1 MTFSEKLT
9 GLRRKSGMSQEQ
21 LADRLGVTR
30 QSVSKWEGGTAMPEL
45 VKLISLSELF
55 GVSVDYLVKDWMEEP
70 DNPCGGSGEISSKQ
84 ADRLEKKVDELTNYV
99 KGRVYRY
106 DSKTRIFG
114 LPLVSI
120 RFGFVRNGKLS
131 MDNTA
136 KGIIAIGNCAIGVVA
151 IGIVGVGLF
160 TFGVLAMGMLSLGIV
175 AGGLAAFGVAALGYL
190 ALGVSAVGVYAGG
203 VAAIAAKI
211 AVAVSAVAPTAVGEF
226 ASGSHVLLWGDG
238 LTAADGDRRPYQ
250 VNRCPV
256 SCRRANMV
264 NVCSP
269 AYGSS
274 RHQWRGTICAP
285 VKSAGGPA
293 VGHPGTFPGSPA
305 GYMQRPRPR
314 PHPGAL
320 KAWSPKALQWP
331 GGSAAAGPCPGD
343 RTGKGHRD

>member
-175 AGGLAAFGVAALGYL
+175 AGGLAAFGVAA
-190 ALGVSAVGVYAGG
+190 
-203 VAAIAAKI
+203 IAAKI

-238 LTAADGDRRPYQ
+238 LTAPEVQTFLLEHHPDPVSYTHLPVRRP
-250 VNRCPV
+250 
-256 SCRRANMV
+256 A
-264 NVCSP
+264 
-269 AYGSS
+269 
-274 RHQWRGTICAP
+274 
-285 VKSAGGPA
+285 
-293 VGHPGTFPGSPA
+293 FP
-305 GYMQRPRPR
+305 
-314 PHPGAL
+314 
-320 KAWSPKALQWP
+320 P
-331 GGSAAAGPCPGD
+331 GGSSAGPAP
-343 RTGKGHRD
+343 T

>member
-1 MTFSEKLT
+1 MMSFSEKLMD
-9 GLRRKSGMSQEQ
+9 LRRKSGLSQEQ

-30 QSVSKWEGGTAMPEL
+30 QSVSKWESGTAMPEL
-45 VKLISLSELF
+45 VKLISLSDIF
-55 GVSVDYLVKDWMEEP
+55 GVSVDYLVKDYLEEP
-70 DNPCGGSGEISSKQ
+70 ESAGGGDDLSAQQ
-84 ADRLEKKVDELTNYV
+84 AVRLEKKVDELTNYV
-99 KGRVYRY
+99 KGRVYRF

-131 MDNTA
+131 MDNVA
-136 KGIIAIGNCAIGVVA
+136 RGIIAIGNAAIGVVA

-238 LTAADGDRRPYQ
+238 LTAPEVQTFLLEHHPDLWRPLL
-250 VNRCPV
+250 RLL
-256 SCRRANMV
+256 ME
-264 NVCSP
+264 
-269 AYGSS
+269 
-274 RHQWRGTICAP
+274 I
-285 VKSAGGPA
+285 
-293 VGHPGTFPGSPA
+293 
-305 GYMQRPRPR
+305 
-314 PHPGAL
+314 GAHI
-320 KAWSPKALQWP
+320 K
-331 GGSAAAGPCPGD
+331 
-343 RTGKGHRD
+343 

>member
-1 MTFSEKLT
+1 MTFSEKLPA
-9 GLRRKSGMSQEQ
+9 LRRKAGLSQEQ

-30 QSVSKWEGGTAMPEL
+30 QSVSKWESGTAMPEL

-70 DNPCGGSGEISSKQ
+70 EDTSGGDDLSVQQ
-84 ADRLEKKVDELTNYV
+84 AVRLEKKVDELTNYV

-106 DSKTRIFG
+106 DSKIRIFG

-136 KGIIAIGNCAIGVVA
+136 KGIIAIGNAAIGVVA

-160 TFGVLAMGMLSLGIV
+160 TFGVVGLGLLSLGIMA
-175 AGGLAAFGVAALGYL
+175 AGLGAFGVAALGYL

-238 LTAADGDRRPYQ
+238 LTAPEVRAFLLEH
-250 VNRCPV
+250 CPDLWQ
-256 SCRRANMV
+256 
-264 NVCSP
+264 P
-269 AYGSS
+269 LLELFSS
-274 RHQWRGTICAP
+274 L
-285 VKSAGGPA
+285 
-293 VGHPGTFPGSPA
+293 
-305 GYMQRPRPR
+305 
-314 PHPGAL
+314 GAHI
-320 KAWSPKALQWP
+320 K
-331 GGSAAAGPCPGD
+331 
-343 RTGKGHRD
+343 

>member
-1 MTFSEKLT
+1 
-9 GLRRKSGMSQEQ
+9 
-21 LADRLGVTR
+21 
-30 QSVSKWEGGTAMPEL
+30 MPEL

-175 AGGLAAFGVAALGYL
+175 AGIGGFRRGGP
-190 ALGVSAVGVYAGG
+190 GVSGPGGQRRGGLCRRRGGHCRQDRRGGFRRGAHRRGGVRLRQPCAAVG
-203 VAAIAAKI
+203 
-211 AVAVSAVAPTAVGEF
+211 TA
-226 ASGSHVLLWGDG
+226 
-238 LTAADGDRRPYQ
+238 
-250 VNRCPV
+250 
-256 SCRRANMV
+256 
-264 NVCSP
+264 
-269 AYGSS
+269 
-274 RHQWRGTICAP
+274 
-285 VKSAGGPA
+285 
-293 VGHPGTFPGSPA
+293 
-305 GYMQRPRPR
+305 
-314 PHPGAL
+314 
-320 KAWSPKALQWP
+320 
-331 GGSAAAGPCPGD
+331 
-343 RTGKGHRD
+343 

>member
-1 MTFSEKLT
+1 
-9 GLRRKSGMSQEQ
+9 
-21 LADRLGVTR
+21 
-30 QSVSKWEGGTAMPEL
+30 MPEL

-175 AGGLAAFGVAALGYL
+175 AGGLVAFGVAALGYL
-190 ALGVSAVGVYAGG
+190 ALGSAPWGLCGG
-203 VAAIAAKI
+203 VAAAARRRWRFPPWRPPPWGSSGLRQPC
-211 AVAVSAVAPTAVGEF
+211 AAVG
-226 ASGSHVLLWGDG
+226 
-238 LTAADGDRRPYQ
+238 RRPE
-250 VNRCPV
+250 RP
-256 SCRRANMV
+256 RR
-264 NVCSP
+264 
-269 AYGSS
+269 S
-274 RHQWRGTICAP
+274 RPFCWSTTRTC
-285 VKSAGGPA
+285 GGPCC
-293 VGHPGTFPGSPA
+293 G
-305 GYMQRPRPR
+305 
-314 PHPGAL
+314 
-320 KAWSPKALQWP
+320 
-331 GGSAAAGPCPGD
+331 C
-343 RTGKGHRD
+343 

>member
-175 AGGLAAFGVAALGYL
+175 AGGLAAFGVAA
-190 ALGVSAVGVYAGG
+190 
-203 VAAIAAKI
+203 IAAKI
-211 AVAVSAVAPTAVGEF
+211 AVAVSSVAPTAVGEF

-238 LTAADGDRRPYQ
+238 LTAPEVQTFLLEHHPDLWRPLL
-250 VNRCPV
+250 RLL
-256 SCRRANMV
+256 
-264 NVCSP
+264 
-269 AYGSS
+269 
-274 RHQWRGTICAP
+274 TEI
-285 VKSAGGPA
+285 
-293 VGHPGTFPGSPA
+293 
-305 GYMQRPRPR
+305 
-314 PHPGAL
+314 GAHI
-320 KAWSPKALQWP
+320 K
-331 GGSAAAGPCPGD
+331 
-343 RTGKGHRD
+343 

>member
-151 IGIVGVGLF
+151 IV
-160 TFGVLAMGMLSLGIV
+160 VLVSIGQGANSSVVESIEGMGTNLITANINARRMNPIDLDSLNELSQNE
-175 AGGLAAFGVAALGYL
+175 
-190 ALGVSAVGVYAGG
+190 
-203 VAAIAAKI
+203 AI
-211 AVAVSAVAPTAVGEF
+211 SYVAPIASVSGTVTAK
-226 ASGSHVLLWGDG
+226 
-238 LTAADGDRRPYQ
+238 
-250 VNRCPV
+250 N
-256 SCRRANMV
+256 
-264 NVCSP
+264 SP
-269 AYGSS
+269 APIS
-274 RHQWRGTICAP
+274 
-285 VKSAGGPA
+285 
-293 VGHPGTFPGSPA
+293 
-305 GYMQRPRPR
+305 
-314 PHPGAL
+314 
-320 KAWSPKALQWP
+320 
-331 GGSAAAGPCPGD
+331 
-343 RTGKGHRD
+343 

>member
-55 GVSVDYLVKDWMEEP
+55 GVPVDYLVKDWMEEP
-70 DNPCGGSGEISSKQ
+70 DNPCGGTEEISSKQ

-114 LPLVSI
+114 LPLVSV
-120 RFGFVRNGKLS
+120 RFGFVRNGRLS
-131 MDNTA
+131 MDNVA
-136 KGIIAIGNCAIGVVA
+136 RGIIAIGNCAVGVVA
-151 IGIVGVGLF
+151 IGIIGVGL
-160 TFGVLAMGMLSLGIV
+160 LSLGVV
-175 AGGLAAFGVAALGYL
+175 ALGLLALGFVAMGLVSFGIAALGIL
-190 ALGVSAVGVYAGG
+190 ALGVSAVGVYSGG

-238 LTAADGDRRPYQ
+238 LSVPE
-250 VNRCPV
+250 V
-256 SCRRANMV
+256 RAFLLE
-264 NVCSP
+264 
-269 AYGSS
+269 
-274 RHQWRGTICAP
+274 H
-285 VKSAGGPA
+285 
-293 VGHPGTFPGSPA
+293 HPDLWEPLLRLLTDI
-305 GYMQRPRPR
+305 
-314 PHPGAL
+314 GAHI
-320 KAWSPKALQWP
+320 K
-331 GGSAAAGPCPGD
+331 
-343 RTGKGHRD
+343 

>member
-84 ADRLEKKVDELTNYV
+84 AERLEKKVDELTNYV

-136 KGIIAIGNCAIGVVA
+136 LENHLRYLQLMND
-151 IGIVGVGLF
+151 LF
-160 TFGVLAMGMLSLGIV
+160 L
-175 AGGLAAFGVAALGYL
+175 
-190 ALGVSAVGVYAGG
+190 
-203 VAAIAAKI
+203 
-211 AVAVSAVAPTAVGEF
+211 E
-226 ASGSHVLLWGDG
+226 
-238 LTAADGDRRPYQ
+238 
-250 VNRCPV
+250 VNP
-256 SCRRANMV
+256 
-264 NVCSP
+264 
-269 AYGSS
+269 
-274 RHQWRGTICAP
+274 IP
-285 VKSAGGPA
+285 VKAAMNMMGLDVGPMRLPLCEMGEANAATLRRTLEEAG
-293 VGHPGTFPGSPA
+293 
-305 GYMQRPRPR
+305 
-314 PHPGAL
+314 L
-320 KAWSPKALQWP
+320 L
-331 GGSAAAGPCPGD
+331 
-343 RTGKGHRD
+343 

>member
-9 GLRRKSGMSQEQ
+9 DLRRKSGMSQEQ

-70 DNPCGGSGEISSKQ
+70 DNPCGGTEEISSKQ

-114 LPLVSI
+114 LPLVSV
-120 RFGFVRNGKLS
+120 RFGFVRNGRLS
-131 MDNTA
+131 MDNVA
-136 KGIIAIGNCAIGVVA
+136 RGIIAIGNCAVGVVA
-151 IGIVGVGLF
+151 IGIIGVGL
-160 TFGVLAMGMLSLGIV
+160 LSLGVV
-175 AGGLAAFGVAALGYL
+175 ALGLLALGFVAMGLVSFGIAALGIL
-190 ALGVSAVGVYAGG
+190 ALGVSAVGVYSGG

-238 LTAADGDRRPYQ
+238 LSVPE
-250 VNRCPV
+250 V
-256 SCRRANMV
+256 RAFLLE
-264 NVCSP
+264 
-269 AYGSS
+269 
-274 RHQWRGTICAP
+274 H
-285 VKSAGGPA
+285 
-293 VGHPGTFPGSPA
+293 HPDLWEPLLRLLTDI
-305 GYMQRPRPR
+305 
-314 PHPGAL
+314 GAHI
-320 KAWSPKALQWP
+320 K
-331 GGSAAAGPCPGD
+331 
-343 RTGKGHRD
+343 